1 MSTPSDDEELVIK
14 ALVAYH
20 EFLRE
25 RDPDQARQAWI
36 AARDRASEYGLTI
49 DDVVD
54 NDLQTW
60 LEDVN

>member
-1 MSTPSDDEELVIK
+1 MPMPSAEEELIIK

-36 AARDRASEYGLTI
+36 VARDRASEYGLTI

-54 NDLQTW
+54 SDLQTW